1 MLAGSRSAWGG
12 RGARLRGSASRID
25 PSCKGVSKQQVMHNS
40 KSRFVHRA
48 DMVRVEYSAK
58 TRADRALAWK
68 LFSDFSCWR
77 RFSDHYGDIR
87 WLSGRPWTP
96 GSRLQIS
103 LVRPVR
109 TTVDHVITLCSPPD
123 YVAWIDHALGNTMEQ
138 WVVFQPQSE
147 GGTRVHTWAEVV
159 GPTTKV
165 GGRPVRELVKSFIE
179 LWYSRFCREC
189 DRLHHKQ
196 CHALAN

>member
-1 MLAGSRSAWGG
+1 MQSSTSPL
-12 RGARLRGSASRID
+12 
-25 PSCKGVSKQQVMHNS
+25 MHCAN
-40 KSRFVHRA
+40 
-48 DMVRVEYSAK
+48 MVRVEYSAF

-68 LFSDFSCWR
+68 LFSDFRRWR
-77 RFSDHYGDIR
+77 RFSDHYGEIR
-87 WLSGRPWTP
+87 WLSGRPWTA

-138 WVVFQPQSE
+138 WVVFQPELE

-159 GPTTKV
+159 GPTTRV
-165 GGRPVRELVKSFIE
+165 GGRPVREVVKSFIE

-189 DRLHHKQ
+189 DRLQRKTVLR
-196 CHALAN
+196 AGELRSSSGM